1 MREATPLG
9 ETTMEAGEQAIS
21 VRSASGSERPLI
33 ESLSQFY
40 IYDFSEIEPPGS
52 ANLEFS
58 AQGGYSPLPDLN
70 LYWRNEGFHPL
81 LIRVGEWLV
90 GFALINTRSH
100 HRESIEHN
108 MAEFFVARKHRRRGV
123 ATEAVRQILA
133 RYPGDWEVAVAERNL
148 AAKTFWPRAI
158 AAAPNVDHLVRLEGD
173 GEHWR
178 GPIWS
183 FRAADGGVT

>member
-1 MREATPLG
+1 MEYCLIRNRRPSEERVMREATPLG

-52 ANLEFS
+52 ANLEFG

-81 LIRVGEWLV
+81 LIRLEEWLV
-90 GFALINTRSH
+90 GFALINTRVPS
-100 HRESIEHN
+100 R
-108 MAEFFVARKHRRRGV
+108 RKHR
-123 ATEAVRQILA
+123 AQ
-133 RYPGDWEVAVAERNL
+133 P
-148 AAKTFWPRAI
+148 
-158 AAAPNVDHLVRLEGD
+158 
-173 GEHWR
+173 
-178 GPIWS
+178 
-183 FRAADGGVT
+183 GGVLRNIQRLDQLLPWNWKLSAQKLVA

>member
-1 MREATPLG
+1 MQERVPLG
-9 ETTMEAGEQAIS
+9 RTTIKARDQAVS
-21 VRSASGSERPLI
+21 VRSATGSERPLI

-52 ANLEFS
+52 ANLEFD

-81 LIRVGEWLV
+81 LIRVEECLV

-108 MAEFFVARKHRRRGV
+108 MAEFFVARKH
-123 ATEAVRQILA
+123 
-133 RYPGDWEVAVAERNL
+133 
-148 AAKTFWPRAI
+148 
-158 AAAPNVDHLVRLEGD
+158 
-173 GEHWR
+173 
-178 GPIWS
+178 
-183 FRAADGGVT
+183 